1 MPRTSSFSASSSNP
15 SHHPDRAHGNSTQG
29 GLKIL
34 TWLAVV
40 GLCCLYGGREQ
51 AWGDVGLGEKKA
63 IVAAGFGY
71 QIGSVSTIAVKVY
84 EAESGA
90 ILSDDVYELTVKEG
104 DRSGGG
110 QEPRVFAGG
119 VGQGATDLSNF
130 MLRVYDANTGAFQ
143 WEGRLNLVQPGGKG
157 EGQAISTTLARR
169 ATVTKISVMQKAPE
183 QPVFSLRALDA
194 LTGSLVWEDE
204 FTTALNRNPR
214 IQPTVDRSS
223 SLDPV
228 STNSDHTFEFR
239 IRMYDPSGQR
249 ILWED
254 QLSRSEPDQETPESF
269 SDQAQF
275 LPVWPHQPPQESTA
289 ESI

>member
-1 MPRTSSFSASSSNP
+1 MPRTSSFSP
-15 SHHPDRAHGNSTQG
+15 SCSTPSRPPTRDLGNSTQRC
-29 GLKIL
+29 LKIL
-34 TWLAVV
+34 TRLVLV
-40 GLCCLYGGREQ
+40 GLCWFYGGRDQ
-51 AWGDVGLGEKKA
+51 AWSEVALDEKKA

-71 QIGSVSTIAVKVY
+71 QIGSVSTISVKVY

-90 ILSDDVYELTVKEG
+90 ILSDEVYELTVKEG
-104 DRSGGG
+104 DRSGEGR
-110 QEPRVFAGG
+110 EPRVFAGG

-143 WEGRLNLVQPGGKG
+143 WEGRLNLVQPGEKG
-157 EGQAISTTLARR
+157 EGQAISTALVRR
-169 ATVTKISVMQKAPE
+169 ATVTKIHAMQKAPE

-214 IQPTVDRSS
+214 IQPTADRSTS
-223 SLDPV
+223 IEQV
-228 STNSDHTFEFR
+228 TTNGDHTFEFR

-249 ILWED
+249 VLWED
-254 QLSRSEPDQETPESF
+254 QLFRSEPDQETPKSF
-269 SDQAQF
+269 GDQAQF
-275 LPVWPHQPPQESTA
+275 LPVWPYQPPQEFTP